1 MLMYRTA
8 KMTATPMAKPERSK
22 TNNVKML
29 WSASSM
35 IESFQL
41 VFNVLGGLLDV
52 ATPFDIRH
60 AR

>member
-8 KMTATPMAKPERSK
+8 KMTATPMAKPVKSK
-22 TNNVKML
+22 TNSVRML

-52 ATPFDIRH
+52 ATPFYIRH